1 MQHAQHI
8 FSALLNQLLNDAAC
22 REKSCDNVGATL
34 QDETNW
40 YNTGPWVHVFL
51 FKLLLLYFLGSC
63 FPNQGILGKLCF
75 RGRYLNSR
83 FFSEPWISRT
93 HTRSKQPAKPK
104 TWDNWDNQKVWR
116 TIEFV
121 AIQAGS
127 CSCKFCNHSR
137 RWQSSQ
143 VDRSWKIGLWQSR
156 LAAFGLTSMV
166 YFTRSANW

>member
-1 MQHAQHI
+1 MTRPAGRNHVTMWGNTARW
-8 FSALLNQLLNDAAC
+8 NQMIQY
-22 REKSCDNVGATL
+22 RSM
-34 QDETNW
+34 
-40 YNTGPWVHVFL
+40 GP
-51 FKLLLLYFLGSC
+51 C
-63 FPNQGILGKLCF
+63 FPFQAPAIVFPRFMFSKPRYFGKALF
-75 RGRYLNSR
+75 SWAVPKLKSR
-83 FFSEPWISRT
+83 FFSEPWISRS
-93 HTRSKQPAKPK
+93 HTRSKQPAKLPK